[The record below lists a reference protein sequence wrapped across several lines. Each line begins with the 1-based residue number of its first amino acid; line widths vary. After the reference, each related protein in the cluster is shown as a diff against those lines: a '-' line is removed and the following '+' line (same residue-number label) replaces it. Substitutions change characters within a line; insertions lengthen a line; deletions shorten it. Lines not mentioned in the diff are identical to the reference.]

1 MTLCINRKVL
11 QMKSKLLLKFSLM
24 LTLMCS
30 YSLRAETLQ
39 DVNSIEQVA
48 HVYAMEQAQA
58 HYGNPQVVTGNLDP
72 RLRLQQCS
80 SPLTA
85 FNNSKKFGLGSQ
97 VIGVKCRSDTPWTV
111 YVPVTIKL
119 YRTVVVAARPLN
131 ANRLISSSDIKL
143 AQIDISTVRKAYF
156 KEAKLVIGQQIK
168 YPVVAGAVLNANN
181 VRPQKIVRR
190 GETIT
195 LIAEAGSMQVRMTG
209 MALSDAVLGERIR
222 VENSS
227 SKRIVEG
234 VVDAPGQVKIS
245 M

>member
-24 LTLMCS
+24 LALMCS
-30 YSLRAETLQ
+30 YTLSAETLQ

-97 VIGVKCRSDTPWTV
+97 VIGVRCQSETPWTV
-111 YVPVTIKL
+111 YVPVIIKL
-119 YRTVVVAARPLN
+119 YRAVVVAARPLN
-131 ANRLISSSDIKL
+131 ANHLVSASDIKL

-156 KEAKLVIGQQIK
+156 QEAKLVIGQQVK
-168 YPVVAGAVLNANN
+168 YPVAAGVVLSANN

-195 LIAEAGSMQVRMTG
+195 LIAEAGLMQVRMTG
-209 MALSDAVLGERIR
+209 VALSDAVLGERIR
-222 VENSS
+222 VENIS

-234 VVDAPGQVKIS
+234 VVDAPGLVKIA